1 MTNARDDE
9 LGFDLARDLKGLLLD
24 RDPTPDAA
32 AILHCCCWLLAD
44 VIMQAAEQNHVAIE
58 KALALVTV
66 TLTDAVA
73 RLALANE
80 IDAEDA
86 EATRH

>member
-1 MTNARDDE
+1 MNTRDDE
-9 LGFDLARDLKGLLLD
+9 IGFDLARDLKGQLLD
-24 RDPTPDAA
+24 RVPAPDAA

-44 VIMQAAEQNHVAIE
+44 VITQSAAQNHVDIE
-58 KALALVTV
+58 KALALVVV

-80 IDAEDA
+80 IDEADA

>member
-1 MTNARDDE
+1 
-9 LGFDLARDLKGLLLD
+9 
-24 RDPTPDAA
+24 
-32 AILHCCCWLLAD
+32 
-44 VIMQAAEQNHVAIE
+44 VIVQSAEQNHVAIE
-58 KALALVTV
+58 KALGLVMV

-80 IDAEDA
+80 IDEEDA